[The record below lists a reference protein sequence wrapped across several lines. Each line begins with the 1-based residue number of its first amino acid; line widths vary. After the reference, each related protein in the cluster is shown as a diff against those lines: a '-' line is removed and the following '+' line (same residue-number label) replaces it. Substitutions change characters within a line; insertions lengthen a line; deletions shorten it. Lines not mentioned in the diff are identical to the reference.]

1 MFCCVPYYLGAFG
14 TVWLPYG
21 TRCKTGKTSAKDRAT
36 KSHRYFSQQTH
47 LIHLIGHYT
56 DVFVLFALFGWIWD
70 RWVAL
75 RNLVHNGPN

>member
-1 MFCCVPYYLGAFG
+1 MFYCVPYYLGAFE
-14 TVWLPYG
+14 TIWLPYEG
-21 TRCKTGKTSAKDRAT
+21 RCKMGRTSAKVRAT
-36 KSHRYFSQQTH
+36 KSHRNFLQRTH

-56 DVFVLFALFGWIWD
+56 DVFVRFVLFGWIWD